1 MTAAAK
7 SLNPANRKSLLAKV
21 HMGAKDLGL
30 DEATRRD
37 LLERVTTHRSAGDC
51 DDGDLVAVL
60 SEYRRLG
67 WKPATPQQ
75 QMARNITRAAQ
86 ASHPVAKKARALWI
100 SLHQLG
106 VVRDPSE
113 KALEAFCRRQL
124 KVDRLHWADQAQSE
138 PMIRALK
145 AMAERAGWSQDLA
158 GIKPERRIWSLKA
171 RLVNAQLETLGRP
184 SMMGIGKL
192 SEAELDATAKALAKD
207 IWAADR
213 VQKPEAR
220 D

>member
-1 MTAAAK
+1 MNAAAK

-30 DEATRRD
+30 DDDTRRD
-37 LLERVTTHRSAGDC
+37 LLERVTGHRSAGDC
-51 DDGDLVAVL
+51 DDAALVSVL
-60 SEYRRLG
+60 NEYRRQG

-75 QMARNITRAAQ
+75 QMARNITRHAQ
-86 ASHPVAKKARALWI
+86 ANHPVAKKARALWI

-113 KALEAFCRRQL
+113 KALEAFGKRQL
-124 KVDRLHWADQAQSE
+124 KVDRLHWADQAQAE
-138 PMIRALK
+138 PLIRALK
-145 AMAERAGWSQDLA
+145 TMAQRAGWSQDLA
-158 GIKPERRIWSLKA
+158 GIKPKRQVWSLKA
-171 RLVNAQLETLGRP
+171 RLVNAQLDTLGRP

-192 SEAELDATAKALAKD
+192 SEAELDATAKALAKE
-207 IWAADR
+207 IWAAAR
-213 VQKPEAR
+213 IQKPEAR